1 MSKKIRALMLLAL
14 PMIVTIASC
23 DPFGTN
29 NRRPTP
35 QPSPAE
41 TEGWAPVYASKE
53 EAGTIQSQPARNIEK
68 GGKIYVKG
76 KTLYQVEVGKG
87 IHVINIEDGNNPQ
100 KIKFIQ
106 VTGAQEIAI
115 MDNNLYT
122 NHVND
127 LVVLNITDI
136 NDVQV
141 IDRVSGMFHLV
152 DAALPPTAGYF
163 ECVDA
168 KKGEVVGWELKTLY
182 NPVCMKN

>member
-1 MSKKIRALMLLAL
+1 MNKQKRGLMLLAL
-14 PMIVTIASC
+14 PMLLATASC

-29 NRRPTP
+29 TRTRP

-41 TEGWAPVYASKE
+41 TEGWAPVYTSKDAAATIAS
-53 EAGTIQSQPARNIEK
+53 QDARNIEK

-76 KTLYQVEVGKG
+76 NTLYQVEVGKG

-106 VTGAQEIAI
+106 VSGAQEIAI

-127 LVVLNITDI
+127 LVVLNIADI
-136 NDVQV
+136 NDVKV

-152 DAALPPTAGYF
+152 DKSLPPSVGYF

-168 KKGEVVGWELKTLY
+168 SKGEVVGWELKTLY
-182 NPVCMKN
+182 NPVCRKN